1 MNGFYQMNSDLLAAF
16 LKDHNGFDRSA
27 YELYTKLK
35 CRSEFRTLPA
45 CGEDFVLE
53 LRRQEPALKG
63 RGVDVTCSCGR
74 WKRVRIRVRNE
85 ANQGSDIDPRL
96 PA

>member
-16 LKDHNGFDRSA
+16 LKDHNGFVGSA
-27 YELYTKLK
+27 LELYSNL
-35 CRSEFRTLPA
+35 RRRPEFRTLPA
-45 CGEDFVLE
+45 CGEDFYLE

-63 RGVDVTCSCGR
+63 RGVDVACSCGR

-85 ANQGSDIDPRL
+85 GNQGSDIDPRL